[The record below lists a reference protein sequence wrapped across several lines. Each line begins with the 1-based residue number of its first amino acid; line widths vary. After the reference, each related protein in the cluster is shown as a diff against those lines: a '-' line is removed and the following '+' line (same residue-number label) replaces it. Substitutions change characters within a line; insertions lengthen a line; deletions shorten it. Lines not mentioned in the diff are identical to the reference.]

1 MCECSDFEYT
11 LVNEFLILELWFGF
25 GLISLWVGLRVGWY
39 ESESRLGLTKYNM
52 RICSRLFRSLEA
64 MKDRVLSLRIFL
76 LIHF

>member
-39 ESESRLGLTKYNM
+39 ESESRLGFN
-52 RICSRLFRSLEA
+52 
-64 MKDRVLSLRIFL
+64 
-76 LIHF
+76 